1 MPEPLVRTSTT
12 ATHDRLAPVDGSNG
26 TAPAFR
32 PSPAAERDDPG
43 VRSVVRALDLLT
55 FFDENHRGRGVREL
69 ARAAGLPKT
78 TVLRLV
84 QTLEQYGMLWTRPD
98 GQLAV
103 GPGLLRWARLARDA
117 WQLPEPAYEAMRE
130 LSAQTGETVNVFVR
144 HGLVRVCIAQQEGS
158 QALRHV
164 VRIGDELPL
173 WGGATGY
180 VLLIDAQP
188 DMIDAVARTS
198 PQGSAFIPT
207 LRERV
212 QAAATAGWA
221 QSHGEREA
229 GAASVAAPLLTPRG
243 RVVAALTLAGPTS
256 RFTPECVARF
266 APAVVHTAQRISCFG
281 LAWAGS
287 DLA

>member
-1 MPEPLVRTSTT
+1 
-12 ATHDRLAPVDGSNG
+12 
-26 TAPAFR
+26 
-32 PSPAAERDDPG
+32 
-43 VRSVVRALDLLT
+43 
-55 FFDENHRGRGVREL
+55 
-69 ARAAGLPKT
+69 
-78 TVLRLV
+78 
-84 QTLEQYGMLWTRPD
+84 MLWTRPD

-117 WQLPEPAYEAMRE
+117 WQLPESAWDAIRE
-130 LSAQTGETVNVFVR
+130 LSTDTGETVNVFVR

-198 PQGSAFIPT
+198 PQGSAFIAT

-212 QAAATAGWA
+212 QAAATAGSAESPA
-221 QSHGEREA
+221 QPPPP
-229 GAASVAAPLLTPRG
+229 AATPS
-243 RVVAALTLAGPTS
+243 P
-256 RFTPECVARF
+256 PPPPPAR
-266 APAVVHTAQRISCFG
+266 PA
-281 LAWAGS
+281 
-287 DLA
+287 